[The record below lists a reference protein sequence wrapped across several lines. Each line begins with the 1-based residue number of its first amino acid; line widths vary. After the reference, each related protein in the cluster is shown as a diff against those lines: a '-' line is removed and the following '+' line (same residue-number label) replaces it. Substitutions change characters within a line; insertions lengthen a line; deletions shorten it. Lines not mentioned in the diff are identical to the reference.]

1 MRTSVLYTNSQGFFY
16 IMLMQS
22 IWVFSS
28 LANFCSNHTISGP
41 IFMCTSFQAKLQVF
55 FFQILLLHIFQVK
68 CFSVTLTFSQPINL
82 SHFNS
87 ASVSFSGCGQHVD
100 TFTTKIHNNLSAARI
115 PIEPRF
121 SYEIL
126 SIQPSESTFLS
137 TF

>member
-1 MRTSVLYTNSQGFFY
+1 MFCETQCTLHKFPRFLLYHANS
-16 IMLMQS
+16 S
-22 IWVFSS
+22 IWVSS
-28 LANFCSNHTISGP
+28 LANFCSNHTISDP
-41 IFMCTSFQAKLQVF
+41 IIICTPFLAKLQV
-55 FFQILLLHIFQVK
+55 FQILLLHIFQVK

-100 TFTTKIHNNLSAARI
+100 TLTAKIHNKLSAAWN
-115 PIEPRF
+115 PIEPGF

-126 SIQPSESTFLS
+126 CIQPSVSPFLS